1 MQDLGSV
8 FQTLATIITMAKEK
22 LQQSLTSQ
30 AFTKKKESKR
40 QTARQT
46 E

>member
-8 FQTLATIITMAKEK
+8 FQTLATIITMANEK
-22 LQQSLTSQ
+22 LQQCLISQ
-30 AFTKKKESKR
+30 ALAKKKESKR
-40 QTARQT
+40 HTERQI